1 MCSVGSNKKY
11 PVQIESVVGE
21 LLRAVHITEANFTAL
36 QGTHTHTHTHT
47 LTHVHS
53 PSTHI
58 HTHTD
63 KLKGMHENSSTLS
76 SSITDPGAVK
86 SAVLEVANVA
96 QVPSSDSQ
104 TLRFAGVTFSS
115 QLPVLIMVQLGSK
128 VIINS
133 EKVVI
138 NGVLLK
144 NIKRALSSS

>member
-1 MCSVGSNKKY
+1 
-11 PVQIESVVGE
+11 
-21 LLRAVHITEANFTAL
+21 
-36 QGTHTHTHTHT
+36 
-47 LTHVHS
+47 
-53 PSTHI
+53 
-58 HTHTD
+58 
-63 KLKGMHENSSTLS
+63 MHENSSTLS